1 MQTFSLESF
10 FNPEKVAIV
19 GASENPSK
27 IGYSVLNNLLNAGF
41 AGEIY
46 PVNPKADYILD
57 MKVYNKIGDLPKNPD
72 LAVLTVPRDAVI
84 PAFKELAEIKT
95 RSAVVITAGFKEV
108 GKEGYY
114 LENELVQ
121 LSRDYNIPF
130 LGPNCLGMINTG
142 AKMDVT
148 FTTGTPPHG
157 NIAFFSQSGA
167 LCQAIL
173 DWALGENMGFSKFV
187 SLGNKAVLNEAHMLQ
202 DMGSDQETDVIL
214 GYIENVTNGR
224 DFLEYAQ
231 SMSKNKPVIMI
242 KSGTS
247 TAGAQ
252 AASSHTGAIAGS
264 DQAYQAAFE
273 KSGIFRVHDI
283 SSLFTLAQAFSTQP
297 LPQGPNLAIVTNS
310 GGPGIM
316 TADACEGS
324 SLNITRLSEET
335 ISQLQEFLPSF
346 ASLHNPVDIIGDA
359 DAKRYKK
366 TLQVVAKDHNVNA
379 LMVIITP
386 TGTLIN
392 QMEECARD
400 IIEVS
405 KEVDLPIFTC
415 FLGKKSVLT
424 AQEMLRDANI
434 PCYNFPDPAIFSL
447 DAMYK
452 YTHWKYRPH
461 EEPETFTVDTQKADS
476 VRKKARDRQIG
487 NNAVEIVEFQ
497 AQEILQ
503 AYGLPIPE
511 TYMACRSTEAAMLA
525 DKIGY
530 PVVLKIASQDIS
542 HKSDVNGVKTNLNSA
557 EEVKRAFTEITSRA
571 ITMKPKAQIRG
582 CLIQKMVPKD
592 VKEIIVGF
600 KRDEQFGPLLMF
612 GLGGIYVE
620 VLRDIAFRLAP
631 VTRTEV
637 KEMIRSIRS
646 YMLLK
651 GVRGEK
657 EVNMEQ
663 LEEIILKMSQFSMDY
678 PDISEAEF
686 NPVLINDEQAW
697 VSDVRLLLE

>member
-1 MQTFSLESF
+1 MQTFSLEHF
-10 FNPEKVAIV
+10 FYPQKIALV
-19 GASENPSK
+19 GASETPGK
-27 IGYSVLNNLLNAGF
+27 VGYSVLKNLLGAGF
-41 AGEIY
+41 KGDIY
-46 PVNPKADYILD
+46 PVNPKADSIQD
-57 MKVYNKIGDLPKNPD
+57 IKAYNQIGDLPEDID
-72 LAVLTVPRDAVI
+72 LAVLTIPTDAVI
-84 PAFKELAEIKT
+84 PAFQELANINT

-121 LSRDYNIPF
+121 LSEKYNIPL
-130 LGPNCLGMINTG
+130 LGPNCLGMINTS
-142 AKMDVT
+142 AQLDVT
-148 FTTGTPPHG
+148 FTTGTPPYG
-157 NIAFFSQSGA
+157 NIGFFSQSGA

-173 DWALGENMGFSKFV
+173 DWALGENVGFSKFV
-187 SLGNKAVLNEAHMLQ
+187 SLGNKAILNEAHMLQ
-202 DMGSDQETDVIL
+202 DMGTDQETDVIL
-214 GYIENVTNGR
+214 GYIENVNNGR
-224 DFLEYAQ
+224 DFVEYAK
-231 SMSKNKPVIMI
+231 SMSKNKPIIMI

-247 TAGAQ
+247 SAGAQ

-264 DQAYQAAFE
+264 DQAYRAAFE

-283 SSLFTLAQAFSTQP
+283 SSLFTLAQAFSSQP
-297 LPQGPNLAIVTNS
+297 LPQGPNLGIVTNS

-335 ISQLQEFLPSF
+335 ISRLQEFLPSF

-359 DAKRYKK
+359 DAKRYKN
-366 TLQVVAKDHNVNA
+366 TLQIVAKDPNVHA
-379 LMVIITP
+379 LVVILTP

-392 QMEECARD
+392 EMEECAQD

-405 KEVDLPIFTC
+405 KNVDVPIFTC
-415 FLGKKSVLT
+415 FLGKKSVAS
-424 AQEMLRDANI
+424 AQEMLRDAHI
-434 PCYNFPDPAIFSL
+434 PCYNFPDPAIYSL

-452 YTHWKYRPH
+452 YTHWKNRPL
-461 EEPETFTVDTQKADS
+461 ETPETFEVDKQKANS
-476 VRKKARDRQIG
+476 VIEQAKKRQSG

-511 TYMACRSTEAAMLA
+511 TYMACRSTEAAELA

-530 PVVLKIASQDIS
+530 PVVLKIASPDIS

-557 EEVKRAFTEITSRA
+557 EEVKRAFTEITSRT
-571 ITMKPKAQIRG
+571 ITLKPAAQIRG
-582 CLIQKMVPKD
+582 CLIQKMVPKN
-592 VKEIIVGF
+592 VKETIVGF
-600 KRDEQFGPLLMF
+600 KRDEQFGPMLMF

-620 VLRDIAFRLAP
+620 VLKDIAFRLAP

-637 KEMIRSIRS
+637 KEMIRSIDS

-657 EVNMEQ
+657 EINMEQ

-678 PDISEAEF
+678 PEISEAEF

-697 VSDVRLLLE
+697 VSDVRMLLE